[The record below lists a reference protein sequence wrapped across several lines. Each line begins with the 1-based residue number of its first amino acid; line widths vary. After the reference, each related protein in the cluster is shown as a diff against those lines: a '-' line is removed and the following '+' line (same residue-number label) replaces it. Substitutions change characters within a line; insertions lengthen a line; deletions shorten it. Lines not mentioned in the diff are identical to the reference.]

1 MKFCTKCGK
10 EILDEAVIC
19 PHCGCKAADN
29 SIDDAPSKGFAILG
43 FFIPLVG
50 LILYLMYKD
59 KEPLKAKSA
68 GKGALIGFCTGI
80 ALAIIYFVFV
90 SVIIGSI
97 YSSLFDSI
105 NSMY

>member
-1 MKFCTKCGK
+1 MKYCQKCGK

-19 PHCGCKAADN
+19 PYCGCKAADN

-50 LILYLMYKD
+50 LILYLMHKD

-80 ALAIIYFVFV
+80 VLAIVYSIVISAIV
-90 SVIIGSI
+90 GSIIGSA
-97 YSSLFDSI
+97 YDSI
-105 NSMY
+105 NYIY